1 MSVITR
7 VIKFI
12 RVGVGISNT
21 DVEYAESTSQT
32 TAPTE
37 GWQTTAPKWR
47 KGYYIW
53 SRTHIYYTDGN
64 EKVSTPMCLS
74 VARSIDRIEE
84 CYYSSTSSTA
94 ITGGAWTK
102 GKSPAWVNGRYIWT
116 KSIIYYSDGTSA
128 ETTPVCCT
136 GGQGPQGPQGEPGEN
151 GKDGKD
157 GTSISITGEASA
169 IYDNCAALQAALD
182 SNPTCF
188 IPGDYPVLL
197 NTSSDAS
204 SLKGQH
210 GSGCNSPTVVSLSV
224 QTGNVLYYNLQ
235 ASEKGEC
242 YIYNGDIY
250 NNTGATWYKLGKI
263 QGPQGE
269 PGTPGKD
276 GTDAVQYYYHIAWCN
291 TPDNSDNSFSTSCS
305 DGDQYAYMGT
315 CYNTT
320 KQDPE
325 DFSAYEWNK
334 VKGADGAAGKDA
346 INIQISMPTIVHKKS
361 QFAGTYAI
369 DVRAYKA
376 GVELACSVSVEVP
389 TNYASSVKA
398 SVINNDKGKRVIVVI
413 AANIDVN
420 TNLALSVKVENVTY
434 KYTIPV
440 KTIADGEDGKRGE
453 VGATLR
459 GPQSWANCGNGYS
472 FECGASGEEWKDVV
486 FYKSGFYSCIK
497 SHIKSANNY
506 PGSDEDTNNGYWRLG
521 SPIEMVLA
529 NIILTQ
535 YQLVDNLG
543 VKVIEM
549 RDEQDNIVFLAKDGD
564 VICNKGTFDGIKVT
578 GDSEFSG
585 TMKAVSGSF
594 KSLNCVDDKGK
605 VVGNITFGSD
615 GRMWFDGDMYSQGYR
630 SDKKR
635 SNRFYTSDVFCRG
648 MFGHRGKTM
657 AVVKGTYMYVYSK
670 GADQPG
676 VYVSLKTGTTSNNKT
691 FYYIPLYGPSNTDD
705 LSGMPIDVV
714 VFNTSSDY
722 YYAFSGMDNGKE
734 WRVING
740 NDRQRVH
747 FCDIG
752 GWHELVGGASVN
764 CVYVN
769 PEWLNPIPDK
779 ADIARGVFWTGEKD
793 LNW

>member
-7 VIKFI
+7 LIKFL

-21 DVEYAESTSQT
+21 DLEYAESTSQT
-32 TAPTE
+32 TAPIE

-47 KGYYIW
+47 KDYYIW

-94 ITGGAWTK
+94 ITGGAWAK

-136 GGQGPQGPQGEPGEN
+136 GGQGPQGPPGKPGEN

-250 NNTGATWYKLGKI
+250 NNTGSRWHKLGKI

-276 GTDAVQYYYHIAWCN
+276 GVDAVQYYYHIAWCN

-305 DGDQYAYMGT
+305 DVDQYAYMGT
-315 CYNTT
+315 CNNTT
-320 KQDPE
+320 KEDPE

-334 VKGADGAAGKDA
+334 VKGAEGAAGKDA
-346 INIQISMPTIVHKKS
+346 INIQLSMLSIVHKKS
-361 QFAGTYAI
+361 QFVGSYSI
-369 DVRAYKA
+369 DVQAFRAGKEITC
-376 GVELACSVSVEVP
+376 GCSC
-389 TNYASSVKA
+389 YASSDTTTGISIRGVKYKMGRRFLITIEKNA
-398 SVINNDKGKRVIVVI
+398 IVNDTLVVEVS
-413 AANIDVN
+413 ADK
-420 TNLALSVKVENVTY
+420 TNFIYKIPFRTVE
-434 KYTIPV
+434 
-440 KTIADGEDGKRGE
+440 DGEPGAKGE

-459 GPQSWANCGNGYS
+459 GPQSWENCGNGYN
-472 FECGASGEEWKDVV
+472 FESGASGEEWKDVV
-486 FYKSGFYSCIK
+486 IYNSGFYSCIK
-497 SHIKSANNY
+497 SHIKSETNF
-506 PGSDEDTNNGYWRLG
+506 PGSDEDKNNHYWRLG
-521 SPIEMVLA
+521 SPIEMVIA
-529 NIILTQ
+529 KIILTQ

-549 RDEQDNIVFLAKDGD
+549 KDENDKIMFLAKDGK
-564 VICNKGTFDGIKVT
+564 VICNGGIFQNI
-578 GDSEFSG
+578 S
-585 TMKAVSGSF
+585 VSGDISVGRLRYNENTVTDGTSVINGSF
-594 KSLNCVDDKGK
+594 IRGGGTYVLPHL
-605 VVGNITFGSD
+605 SD
-615 GRMWFDGDMYSQGYR
+615 GEFMR
-630 SDKKR
+630 
-635 SNRFYTSDVFCRG
+635 
-648 MFGHRGKTM
+648 
-657 AVVKGTYMYVYSK
+657 
-670 GADQPG
+670 
-676 VYVSLKTGTTSNNKT
+676 
-691 FYYIPLYGPSNTDD
+691 I
-705 LSGMPIDVV
+705 V
-714 VFNTSSDY
+714 VFNPIITRSTPLATLKGEQEMDAFMAAGSSFFLNREATIGVYGWCELIGTSQ
-722 YYAFSGMDNGKE
+722 NGHTI
-734 WRVING
+734 WVY
-740 NDRQRVH
+740 
-747 FCDIG
+747 
-752 GWHELVGGASVN
+752 SVVEN
-764 CVYVN
+764 KQN
-769 PEWLNPIPDK
+769 
-779 ADIARGVFWTGEKD
+779 
-793 LNW
+793 

>member
-7 VIKFI
+7 LIKFL

-21 DVEYAESTSQT
+21 DLEYAESTSQT
-32 TAPTE
+32 TAPIE

-47 KGYYIW
+47 KDYYIW

-94 ITGGAWTK
+94 ITGGAWAK

-136 GGQGPQGPQGEPGEN
+136 GGQGPQGPPGKPGEN

-250 NNTGATWYKLGKI
+250 NNTGSRWHKLGKI

-276 GTDAVQYYYHIAWCN
+276 GVDAVQYYYHIAWCN

-315 CYNTT
+315 CNNTT
-320 KQDPE
+320 KEDPE

-334 VKGADGAAGKDA
+334 VKGAEGAAGKDA
-346 INIQISMPTIVHKKS
+346 INIQLSMLSIVHKKS
-361 QFAGTYAI
+361 QFVGSYSI
-369 DVRAYKA
+369 DVQAFRAGKEIKC
-376 GVELACSVSVEVP
+376 GCSC
-389 TNYASSVKA
+389 YASSDTTTGISIRGVKYKMGRRFLITIEKNA
-398 SVINNDKGKRVIVVI
+398 IVNDTLVVEVS
-413 AANIDVN
+413 ADK
-420 TNLALSVKVENVTY
+420 TNFIYKIPFRTVE
-434 KYTIPV
+434 
-440 KTIADGEDGKRGE
+440 DGEPGAKGE

-459 GPQSWANCGNGYS
+459 GPQSWENCGNGYS
-472 FECGASGEEWKDVV
+472 FESGASGEEWKDVV
-486 FYKSGFYSCIK
+486 IYNSGFYSCIK
-497 SHIKSANNY
+497 SHIKSETNF
-506 PGSDEDTNNGYWRLG
+506 PGSDEDKNNHYWRLG
-521 SPIEMVLA
+521 SPIEMVIA
-529 NIILTQ
+529 KIILTQ

-549 RDEQDNIVFLAKDGD
+549 KDENDHLMFLAKDGK
-564 VICNKGTFDGIKVT
+564 VICNGGIFQNI
-578 GDSEFSG
+578 S
-585 TMKAVSGSF
+585 VSGDISVGRLRYNENTVTDGTSVINGSF
-594 KSLNCVDDKGK
+594 IRGGGTYVLPHL
-605 VVGNITFGSD
+605 SD
-615 GRMWFDGDMYSQGYR
+615 GEFMR
-630 SDKKR
+630 
-635 SNRFYTSDVFCRG
+635 
-648 MFGHRGKTM
+648 
-657 AVVKGTYMYVYSK
+657 
-670 GADQPG
+670 
-676 VYVSLKTGTTSNNKT
+676 
-691 FYYIPLYGPSNTDD
+691 I
-705 LSGMPIDVV
+705 V
-714 VFNTSSDY
+714 VFNPIITRSTPLATLKGEQEMDAFMAAGSSFFLNREATIGVYGWCELIGTSQ
-722 YYAFSGMDNGKE
+722 NGHTI
-734 WRVING
+734 WVY
-740 NDRQRVH
+740 
-747 FCDIG
+747 
-752 GWHELVGGASVN
+752 SVVEN
-764 CVYVN
+764 KQN
-769 PEWLNPIPDK
+769 
-779 ADIARGVFWTGEKD
+779 
-793 LNW
+793 

>member
-7 VIKFI
+7 LIKFL

-21 DVEYAESTSQT
+21 DLEYAESTSQT
-32 TAPTE
+32 TAPIE

-47 KGYYIW
+47 KDYYIW

-94 ITGGAWTK
+94 ITGGAWAK

-136 GGQGPQGPQGEPGEN
+136 GGQGPQGPPGKPGEN

-250 NNTGATWYKLGKI
+250 NNTGSRWHKLGKI

-276 GTDAVQYYYHIAWCN
+276 GVDAVQYYYHIAWCN

-305 DGDQYAYMGT
+305 DVDQYAYMGT
-315 CYNTT
+315 CNNTT
-320 KQDPE
+320 KEDPE

-346 INIQISMPTIVHKKS
+346 INIQLSMLSIVHKKS
-361 QFAGTYAI
+361 QFVGSYSI
-369 DVRAYKA
+369 DVQAFRAGKEITC
-376 GVELACSVSVEVP
+376 GCSC
-389 TNYASSVKA
+389 YASSDTTTGISIRKVKYKMGRRILITIEKNA
-398 SVINNDKGKRVIVVI
+398 IVNDTLVVEVS
-413 AANIDVN
+413 ADK
-420 TNLALSVKVENVTY
+420 TNFIYKIPFRTVE
-434 KYTIPV
+434 
-440 KTIADGEDGKRGE
+440 DGEPGAKGE

-459 GPQSWANCGNGYS
+459 GPQSWENCGNGYS
-472 FECGASGEEWKDVV
+472 FETGASGEEWKDVV
-486 FYKSGFYSCIK
+486 IYNSGFYSCIK
-497 SHIKSANNY
+497 SHIKNANNF
-506 PGSDEDTNNGYWRLG
+506 PGSDEDQNNHYWRLG
-521 SPIEMVLA
+521 SPIEMVIA
-529 NIILTQ
+529 KIILTQ

-549 RDEQDNIVFLAKDGD
+549 KDENDKIMFLAKDGK
-564 VICNKGTFDGIKVT
+564 VICNGGIFQNI
-578 GDSEFSG
+578 S
-585 TMKAVSGSF
+585 VSGDISVGRLRYNENTVTDGTSVINGSF
-594 KSLNCVDDKGK
+594 IRGGGTYVLPHL
-605 VVGNITFGSD
+605 SD
-615 GRMWFDGDMYSQGYR
+615 GEFMR
-630 SDKKR
+630 
-635 SNRFYTSDVFCRG
+635 
-648 MFGHRGKTM
+648 
-657 AVVKGTYMYVYSK
+657 
-670 GADQPG
+670 
-676 VYVSLKTGTTSNNKT
+676 
-691 FYYIPLYGPSNTDD
+691 I
-705 LSGMPIDVV
+705 V
-714 VFNTSSDY
+714 VFNPIITRSTPLATLKGEQEMDAFMAAGSSFFLNREATIGVYGWCELIGTSQ
-722 YYAFSGMDNGKE
+722 NGHTI
-734 WRVING
+734 WVY
-740 NDRQRVH
+740 
-747 FCDIG
+747 
-752 GWHELVGGASVN
+752 SVVEN
-764 CVYVN
+764 KQN
-769 PEWLNPIPDK
+769 
-779 ADIARGVFWTGEKD
+779 
-793 LNW
+793 

>member
-1 MSVITR
+1 MIR
-7 VIKFI
+7 FL
-12 RVGVGISNT
+12 RVGVGISNA
-21 DVEYAESTSQT
+21 DLEYAESTSQT
-32 TAPTE
+32 TAPIE

-94 ITGGAWTK
+94 ITGGAWAK
-102 GKSPAWVNGRYIWT
+102 GKSPAWVSGRFIWT
-116 KSIIYYSDGTSA
+116 KSIIYFTDGTST
-128 ETTPVCCT
+128 ETTPICCT
-136 GGQGPQGPQGEPGEN
+136 GGQGPQGPQGKPGEN

-250 NNTGATWYKLGKI
+250 NNTGDTWHKLGKI

-276 GTDAVQYYYHIAWCN
+276 GADAVQYYYHIAWCN

-315 CYNTT
+315 CNNTT
-320 KQDPE
+320 KEDPE

-334 VKGADGAAGKDA
+334 VKGAEGAAGKDA
-346 INIQISMPTIVHKKS
+346 INIQLSMLSIVHKKS
-361 QFAGTYAI
+361 QFVGSYSI
-369 DVRAYKA
+369 DVQAFRAGKEIRC
-376 GVELACSVSVEVP
+376 GCSC
-389 TNYASSVKA
+389 YASSDTTTGISIRGVKYKMGRRFLITIEKNA
-398 SVINNDKGKRVIVVI
+398 IVNDTLVVEVS
-413 AANIDVN
+413 ADK
-420 TNLALSVKVENVTY
+420 TNFIYKIPFRTVE
-434 KYTIPV
+434 
-440 KTIADGEDGKRGE
+440 DGEPGAKGE

-459 GPQSWANCGNGYS
+459 GPQSWENCGNGYS
-472 FECGASGEEWKDVV
+472 FESGASGEEWKDVV
-486 FYKSGFYSCIK
+486 IYNSGFYSCIK
-497 SHIKSANNY
+497 SHIKSETNF
-506 PGSDEDTNNGYWRLG
+506 PGSDEDKNNHYWRLG
-521 SPIEMVLA
+521 SPIEMVIA
-529 NIILTQ
+529 KIILTQ

-549 RDEQDNIVFLAKDGD
+549 KDENDNIMFLAKDGK
-564 VICNKGTFDGIKVT
+564 VICNGGIFQNI
-578 GDSEFSG
+578 S
-585 TMKAVSGSF
+585 VSGDISVGRLRYNENTVTDGTSVINGSF
-594 KSLNCVDDKGK
+594 IRGGGTYVLPHL
-605 VVGNITFGSD
+605 SD
-615 GRMWFDGDMYSQGYR
+615 GEFMR
-630 SDKKR
+630 
-635 SNRFYTSDVFCRG
+635 
-648 MFGHRGKTM
+648 
-657 AVVKGTYMYVYSK
+657 
-670 GADQPG
+670 
-676 VYVSLKTGTTSNNKT
+676 
-691 FYYIPLYGPSNTDD
+691 I
-705 LSGMPIDVV
+705 V
-714 VFNTSSDY
+714 VFNPIITRSTPLATLKGEQEMDAFMAAGSSFFLNREATIGVYGWCELIGTSQ
-722 YYAFSGMDNGKE
+722 NGHTI
-734 WRVING
+734 WVY
-740 NDRQRVH
+740 
-747 FCDIG
+747 
-752 GWHELVGGASVN
+752 SVVEN
-764 CVYVN
+764 KQN
-769 PEWLNPIPDK
+769 
-779 ADIARGVFWTGEKD
+779 
-793 LNW
+793 

>member
-7 VIKFI
+7 LIKFLQ
-12 RVGVGISNT
+12 VGVGISNA
-21 DVEYAESTSQT
+21 DLEYAESTSQT

-94 ITGGAWTK
+94 ITGGAWVK
-102 GKSPAWVNGRYIWT
+102 GKSPAWVNGRFIWT

-136 GGQGPQGPQGEPGEN
+136 GGQGPQGPPGKPGEN

-250 NNTGATWYKLGKI
+250 NNTGDTWYKLGKI

-269 PGTPGKD
+269 PGTPGKN
-276 GTDAVQYYYHIAWCN
+276 GADAVQYYYHIAWCN

-315 CYNTT
+315 CNNTT
-320 KQDPE
+320 KEDPE

-346 INIQISMPTIVHKKS
+346 INIQISMPAIVHKKS
-361 QFAGTYAI
+361 PFAGTYAV

-376 GVELACSVSVEVP
+376 GVELACSVRVSVP
-389 TNYASSVKA
+389 SNYASSVKA
-398 SVINNDKGKRVIVVI
+398 SVINNDRGKRVIVVI
-413 AANIDVN
+413 GANIDVN
-420 TNLALSVKVENVTY
+420 TNLALAVKVENVTY
-434 KYTIPV
+434 EYTITV

-453 VGATLR
+453 TGATLR
-459 GPQSWANCGNGYS
+459 GPQSWDNCGIGYD
-472 FECGASGEEWKDVV
+472 FQCGASGEEWKDVV
-486 FYKSGFYSCIK
+486 IYNSGYYSCIK
-497 SHIKSANNY
+497 SHIKSGTNF
-506 PGSDEDTNNGYWRLG
+506 PGSKEDQNNHYWRLG
-521 SPIEMVLA
+521 SPIEMVIA
-529 NIILTQ
+529 KIILTQ

-549 RDEQDNIVFLAKDGD
+549 KDENDNIMFLAKDGK
-564 VICNKGTFDGIKVT
+564 VICNGGIFQNI
-578 GDSEFSG
+578 S
-585 TMKAVSGSF
+585 VSGDISVGRLRYNENTVTDGTSVINGSF
-594 KSLNCVDDKGK
+594 IRGGGTYVLPHL
-605 VVGNITFGSD
+605 SD
-615 GRMWFDGDMYSQGYR
+615 GEFMR
-630 SDKKR
+630 
-635 SNRFYTSDVFCRG
+635 
-648 MFGHRGKTM
+648 
-657 AVVKGTYMYVYSK
+657 
-670 GADQPG
+670 
-676 VYVSLKTGTTSNNKT
+676 
-691 FYYIPLYGPSNTDD
+691 I
-705 LSGMPIDVV
+705 V
-714 VFNTSSDY
+714 VFNPIITRSTPLATLKGEQEMDAFMAAGSSFFLNREATIGVYGWCELIGTSQ
-722 YYAFSGMDNGKE
+722 NGHTI
-734 WRVING
+734 WVY
-740 NDRQRVH
+740 
-747 FCDIG
+747 
-752 GWHELVGGASVN
+752 SVVEN
-764 CVYVN
+764 KQN
-769 PEWLNPIPDK
+769 QNS
-779 ADIARGVFWTGEKD
+779 
-793 LNW
+793 

>member
-1 MSVITR
+1 MGVITR
-7 VIKFI
+7 VIRFL
-12 RVGVGISNT
+12 RVGVGISNA
-21 DVEYAESTSQT
+21 DLEYAESTSQT
-32 TAPTE
+32 TAPTD

-94 ITGGAWTK
+94 ITGGAWAK

-136 GGQGPQGPQGEPGEN
+136 GGQGPQGPPGKPGEN

-250 NNTGATWYKLGKI
+250 NNTGSRWHKLGKI

-276 GTDAVQYYYHIAWCN
+276 GVDAVQYYYHIAWCN

-315 CYNTT
+315 CTNTT
-320 KQDPE
+320 KEDPE

-334 VKGADGAAGKDA
+334 VKGAEGAAGKDA
-346 INIQISMPTIVHKKS
+346 INIQLSMLSIVHKKS
-361 QFAGTYAI
+361 QFVGSYSI
-369 DVRAYKA
+369 DVQAFRAGKEITC
-376 GVELACSVSVEVP
+376 GCSC
-389 TNYASSVKA
+389 YASSDTTTGISIRGVKYKMGRRFLITIEKNA
-398 SVINNDKGKRVIVVI
+398 IVNDTLVVEVS
-413 AANIDVN
+413 ADK
-420 TNLALSVKVENVTY
+420 TNFIYKIPFRTVE
-434 KYTIPV
+434 
-440 KTIADGEDGKRGE
+440 DGEPGAKGE

-459 GPQSWANCGNGYS
+459 GPQSWENCGNGYS
-472 FECGASGEEWKDVV
+472 FEYGASGEEWKDVV
-486 FYKSGFYSCIK
+486 IYNSGYYSCIK
-497 SHIKSANNY
+497 SHVKTATNF
-506 PGSDEDTNNGYWRLG
+506 PGSDEDQNKHYWRLG
-521 SPIEMVLA
+521 SPIEMVIA
-529 NIILTQ
+529 KIILTQ

-549 RDEQDNIVFLAKDGD
+549 KDENDKIMFLAKDGK
-564 VICNKGTFDGIKVT
+564 VICNGGIFQNI
-578 GDSEFSG
+578 S
-585 TMKAVSGSF
+585 VSGDISVGRLRYNENTVTDGTSVINGSF
-594 KSLNCVDDKGK
+594 IRGGGTYVLPHL
-605 VVGNITFGSD
+605 SD
-615 GRMWFDGDMYSQGYR
+615 GEFMR
-630 SDKKR
+630 
-635 SNRFYTSDVFCRG
+635 
-648 MFGHRGKTM
+648 
-657 AVVKGTYMYVYSK
+657 
-670 GADQPG
+670 
-676 VYVSLKTGTTSNNKT
+676 
-691 FYYIPLYGPSNTDD
+691 I
-705 LSGMPIDVV
+705 V
-714 VFNTSSDY
+714 VFNPIITRSTPLATLKGEQEMDAFMAAGSSFFLNREATIGVYGWCELIGTSQ
-722 YYAFSGMDNGKE
+722 NGHTI
-734 WRVING
+734 WVY
-740 NDRQRVH
+740 
-747 FCDIG
+747 
-752 GWHELVGGASVN
+752 SVVEN
-764 CVYVN
+764 KQN
-769 PEWLNPIPDK
+769 
-779 ADIARGVFWTGEKD
+779 
-793 LNW
+793 

>member
-7 VIKFI
+7 VIKFL

-21 DVEYAESTSQT
+21 DLEYAESTSQT

-47 KGYYIW
+47 KDYYIW

-94 ITGGAWTK
+94 VTGGAWVK
-102 GKSPAWVNGRYIWT
+102 GKSPAWVSGRFIWT
-116 KSIIYYSDGTSA
+116 KSIIYFTDGTST
-128 ETTPVCCT
+128 ETTPICCT
-136 GGQGPQGPQGEPGEN
+136 GGQGPQGRPGEN
-151 GKDGKD
+151 G
-157 GTSISITGEASA
+157 
-169 IYDNCAALQAALD
+169 
-182 SNPTCF
+182 
-188 IPGDYPVLL
+188 
-197 NTSSDAS
+197 
-204 SLKGQH
+204 
-210 GSGCNSPTVVSLSV
+210 
-224 QTGNVLYYNLQ
+224 
-235 ASEKGEC
+235 
-242 YIYNGDIY
+242 
-250 NNTGATWYKLGKI
+250 
-263 QGPQGE
+263 
-269 PGTPGKD
+269 
-276 GTDAVQYYYHIAWCN
+276 
-291 TPDNSDNSFSTSCS
+291 
-305 DGDQYAYMGT
+305 
-315 CYNTT
+315 
-320 KQDPE
+320 
-325 DFSAYEWNK
+325 
-334 VKGADGAAGKDA
+334 ADGKDA
-346 INIQISMPTIVHKKS
+346 INIQFSMPTIIHKKS

-420 TNLALSVKVENVTY
+420 TNLAIAVKVENVTY

-440 KTIADGEDGKRGE
+440 KTIADGEEGKRGE
-453 VGATLR
+453 TGATLR
-459 GPQSWANCGNGYS
+459 GPQSWANCGNGYN

-549 RDEQDNIVFLAKDGD
+549 KDEQDNIVFLAKDGD

-635 SNRFYTSDVFCRG
+635 SNRFYTSDIFCRG
-648 MFGHRGKTM
+648 MFGHREKTM

-670 GADQPG
+670 GTDQPG

-714 VFNTSSDY
+714 VFNTPSDY
-722 YYAFSGMDNGKE
+722 YYAFSGMGNGKE

-740 NDRQRVH
+740 NDRQTVH

-752 GWHELVGGASVN
+752 GWHELGGGASVN

>member
-1 MSVITR
+1 MGVITR
-7 VIKFI
+7 VIRFL
-12 RVGVGISNT
+12 RVGVGISNA
-21 DVEYAESTSQT
+21 DLEYAESTSQT

-47 KGYYIW
+47 KDYYIW

-94 ITGGAWTK
+94 ITGGAWVK
-102 GKSPAWVNGRYIWT
+102 GKSPAWVNGRFIWT
-116 KSIIYYSDGTSA
+116 KSIIYYTDGTST
-128 ETTPVCCT
+128 ETTPICCT
-136 GGQGPQGPQGEPGEN
+136 GGQGPQGPQGKPGEN

-250 NNTGATWYKLGKI
+250 NNTGDTWYKLGKI

-276 GTDAVQYYYHIAWCN
+276 GADAVQYYYHIAWCN

-315 CYNTT
+315 CNNTT
-320 KQDPE
+320 KEDPE
-325 DFSAYEWNK
+325 DFSAYEWVK

-346 INIQISMPTIVHKKS
+346 INIQLSMLSIVHKKS
-361 QFAGTYAI
+361 QFVGSYSI
-369 DVRAYKA
+369 DVQAFRA
-376 GVELACSVSVEVP
+376 GEEITCGCGC
-389 TNYASSVKA
+389 YASSDTTTGISIRGVKYKMGRRILITIEKNA
-398 SVINNDKGKRVIVVI
+398 IVNDTLVVEVS
-413 AANIDVN
+413 ADK
-420 TNLALSVKVENVTY
+420 TNFIYKIPFRTVE
-434 KYTIPV
+434 
-440 KTIADGEDGKRGE
+440 DGEPGAKGE

-459 GPQSWANCGNGYS
+459 GPQSWANCGNGYN

-486 FYKSGFYSCIK
+486 FYNSGFYSCIK
-497 SHIKSANNY
+497 SHIKSAHNY

-521 SPIEMVLA
+521 SPIELVIA

-549 RDEQDNIVFLAKDGD
+549 SDKNGKTVFLAKDGK
-564 VICNKGTFDGIKVT
+564 VICKSGTFENV
-578 GDSEFSG
+578 S
-585 TMKAVSGSF
+585 VSGDISVGRLRYNENTVTDGKSVINGSF
-594 KSLNCVDDKGK
+594 
-605 VVGNITFGSD
+605 I
-615 GRMWFDGDMYSQGYR
+615 
-630 SDKKR
+630 
-635 SNRFYTSDVFCRG
+635 RG
-648 MFGHRGKTM
+648 
-657 AVVKGTYMYVYSK
+657 AGTYIL
-670 GADQPG
+670 PH
-676 VYVSLKTGTTSNNKT
+676 L
-691 FYYIPLYGPSNTDD
+691 TD
-705 LSGMPIDVV
+705 GEFMRIV
-714 VFNTSSDY
+714 VFNPIITRSTPPTVLKGEQTKDAFMAADTS
-722 YYAFSGMDNGKE
+722 FSLNRETTIEVYGWCELIGTNHL
-734 WRVING
+734 G
-740 NDRQRVH
+740 NTM
-747 FCDIG
+747 
-752 GWHELVGGASVN
+752 W
-764 CVYVN
+764 VYHNVKN
-769 PEWLNPIPDK
+769 NQIVE
-779 ADIARGVFWTGEKD
+779 
-793 LNW
+793 